1 MIFDHNS
8 DDEGSSLGW
17 YKPKGAKVGH
27 SQEQPAP
34 ANATS
39 NTVWRKSTASG
50 SNNNSCLE
58 VALMPDLVL
67 VRDSKDTDGPRL
79 KFTPTIWAGFVETL
93 R

>member
-1 MIFDHNS
+1 VIFDHNS

-34 ANATS
+34 ATS
-39 NTVWRKSTASG
+39 TSKVVWRKSAASTSG
-50 SNNNSCLE
+50 GASCLE

-67 VRDSKDTDGPRL
+67 VRDSKDTEGPRL
-79 KFTPTIWAGFVETL
+79 KFTPTVWAGFVETL